1 MKKQP
6 PIIPGALEYRV
17 EIHEGVRKS
26 FQDIFCSMPDCPSI
40 MSTAVSGDF
49 KPASVIMNIAKKRGW
64 KISGNHYKNRICP
77 LHTQVEPKEEE
88 ETTVATQLTKSKDD
102 TTVPSE
108 AARAKRRAV
117 FFEIDSAYENKSYKA
132 GFSDA
137 VIADK
142 CKVSLNMVQM
152 IREENFG
159 PAGHSPEVTEI
170 RNMIAGLT
178 KRIDAI
184 ETKAIDHLTLVE
196 TTAKN
201 LRSDLGILEAKL
213 KNLES
218 LL

>member
-1 MKKQP
+1 M
-6 PIIPGALEYRV
+6 V
-17 EIHEGVRKS
+17 
-26 FQDIFCSMPDCPSI
+26 
-40 MSTAVSGDF
+40 
-49 KPASVIMNIAKKRGW
+49 
-64 KISGNHYKNRICP
+64 
-77 LHTQVEPKEEE
+77 
-88 ETTVATQLTKSKDD
+88 TQLTKPKDD
-102 TTVPSE
+102 TPVPSE

-178 KRIDAI
+178 KRIEAI
-184 ETKAIDHLTLVE
+184 ETKAIDYLTLAE
-196 TTAKN
+196 TTAGN

-218 LL
+218 ML